1 MIRRKDWTLEQDLAA
16 LLDALTAELLAA
28 PDSEVES
35 WLRESGPKGR
45 AAVEAVRR
53 LATAAASDAELPS
66 IASLEPSAM
75 SMTRD
80 VPSPRE
86 RGEG

>member
-1 MIRRKDWTLEQDLAA
+1 MTKGKTWTLEHDLAA

-35 WLRESGPKGR
+35 WLHESGPKGR
-45 AAVEAVRR
+45 AATEAVRR
-53 LATAAASDAELPS
+53 LTAAATRDAELPS
-66 IASLEPSAM
+66 MARAVCNEVE
-75 SMTRD
+75 RH